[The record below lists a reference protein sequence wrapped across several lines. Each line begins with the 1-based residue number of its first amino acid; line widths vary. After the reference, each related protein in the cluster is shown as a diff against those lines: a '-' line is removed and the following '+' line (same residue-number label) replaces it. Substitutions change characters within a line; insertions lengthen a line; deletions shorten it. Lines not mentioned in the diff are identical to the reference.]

1 MTLRRARAFSR
12 GQARRLALSAQGFGN
27 VAVSKARAEGKQA
40 DVQTLRDVMDRLHL
54 LQLDSVPVITRTQY
68 LPVYS
73 RRGDYQANLHDK
85 LAYHHDEWFEA
96 WAHEASLLPV
106 RFEPLLRW
114 NKTRAKRGE
123 IWRSLHQIANDQ
135 SAYVKGVL
143 REVHERGPLRARDLT
158 DPRPITSGA
167 SWGGGSMG
175 SLALDWLFRVG
186 ELGVRRIGNFEKS
199 FDVIERIIPT
209 EILSQ
214 PTPPENEAIS
224 DLLVLSAQAHG
235 IGTAE
240 DLSDYFRLPIKPAR
254 QCLDELVQA
263 KRLAYC
269 EVEGWTK
276 PAYCVPAVSEARAP
290 RTLQARAL
298 LSPFDPVMWCRERG
312 ERLFDFEYRL
322 EIYTPQHKRRWGYY
336 VLPFL
341 LGDQIVARVD
351 LKNDRQA
358 SALRVLAA
366 HLEVGHDTDRV
377 AIALAE
383 ELLLLAKFLG
393 CVKVVVGRRGD
404 LINPLRQAV
413 RQAVR

>member
-1 MTLRRARAFSR
+1 MQS
-12 GQARRLALSAQGFGN
+12 
-27 VAVSKARAEGKQA
+27 
-40 DVQTLRDVMDRLHL
+40 LRDVMDRLHL
-54 LQLDSVPVITRTQY
+54 LQLDSIPIITRTQY
-68 LPVYS
+68 LPAYS
-73 RRGDYQANLHDK
+73 RHGNYQADLHDE

-114 NKTRAKRGE
+114 NKTRARSGE
-123 IWRSLHQIANDQ
+123 IWRSLHQIASDQ
-135 SAYVKGVL
+135 SAYVKQVL
-143 REVHERGPLRARDLT
+143 SEVRERGPLRARDLS
-158 DPRPITSGA
+158 DPRPTTSGA
-167 SWGGGSMG
+167 SWGGSSKG

-199 FDVIERIIPT
+199 FDAIDRIIPS
-209 EILSQ
+209 EILNQ
-214 PTPPENEAIS
+214 PTPPESEAIS

-254 QCLDELVQA
+254 KCLDELVES
-263 KRLAYC
+263 KRLVYC
-269 EVEGWTK
+269 QVEGWTK
-276 PAYCVPAVSEARAP
+276 PAYCVPAVSEAGAP
-290 RTLQARAL
+290 RTLRARAL
-298 LSPFDPVMWCRERG
+298 LSPFDPVMWFRERG

-341 LGDQIVARVD
+341 LGDKIVARVD

-366 HLEVGHDTDRV
+366 HIEAGEDAEKV

-383 ELLLLAKFLG
+383 ELFLLAKFLG
-393 CVKVVVGRRGD
+393 CVKVVISRRGD
-404 LINPLRQAV
+404 LIGPLRQAV
-413 RQAVR
+413 RQTGR